1 MNSIQSK
8 LPDLGTTIFTV
19 MSQLANEYQA
29 INLGQGFPDFGMDE
43 ELQQLVYNSM
53 QSGNNQYAHTAGNLV
68 LRERIAKKIFRLY
81 GNVIDPEREITI
93 TPGATYGIYTALTTI
108 LHPGDEVIIFEPAY
122 DSYIPNIVVNGAV
135 PVPVALHYPDYRIP
149 WAVVEKKLNEKTKA
163 IIINSPHNPMGTVLK
178 EKDLA
183 ELQRLS
189 QKFSFYIISDEVYE
203 HIIFDNLTHNSILK
217 YPQLLERAF
226 AVYSFGKTYH
236 CTGWKIGYC
245 VAPAPLM
252 AEFRKVHQYNCFSV
266 FSPAQAALAA
276 YLKNEEA
283 YLFLGNFLQQKRDL
297 FRELMSGTG
306 FEPIHSSGSYF
317 ECYNYSNLSRE
328 SDLDFAERLTREKG
342 VAAIPLSSFYHDKTD
357 NKVLRFC
364 FAKKNETLRMAAER
378 LKNI

>member
-1 MNSIQSK
+1 
-8 LPDLGTTIFTV
+8 

-29 INLGQGFPDFGMDE
+29 INLGQGFPDFEMDE
-43 ELQQLVYNSM
+43 ELQQLVLDSM
-53 QSGNNQYAHTAGNLV
+53 QSGNNQYAHTAGNPK
-68 LRERIAKKIFRLY
+68 LRERIARKIFRLY
-81 GNVIDPEREITI
+81 GNTIDPEREITV

-108 LHPGDEVIIFEPAY
+108 LQPGDEVIIFEPAY

-135 PVPVALHYPDYRIP
+135 PIPVALHYPDYRIP
-149 WAVVEKKLNEKTKA
+149 WDIVEQKLNAKTKA
-163 IIINSPHNPMGTVLK
+163 IIINTPHNPTGAVLK
-178 EKDLA
+178 EEDLA

-189 QKFSFYIISDEVYE
+189 QKFNFYIISDEVYE
-203 HIIFDNLTHNSILK
+203 HIIFDNLRHNSILK
-217 YPQLLERAF
+217 FPELFERSF

-252 AEFRKVHQYNCFSV
+252 TEFRKVHQYNCFSV

-297 FRELMSGTG
+297 FRELMTDTG
-306 FEPIHSSGSYF
+306 FELIPSSGSYF
-317 ECYNYSNLSRE
+317 ECYSYRDISGE
-328 SDLDFAERLTREKG
+328 DDIDFATKLTKEKG
-342 VAAIPLSSFYHDKTD
+342 VATIPLSSFYHDKTD

-364 FAKKNETLRMAAER
+364 FAKKNETLRAAAER
-378 LKNI
+378 LKNIQ